1 MPDTKPEMQ
10 QMQLSTEAQLPLGL
24 LASHSRF
31 GRWLNFGLDLLFPP
45 RCAGCGRVDTVWCAR
60 CQAEFEAAPLL
71 EHCVEHPPLSAVTAT
86 ASHTGKIQQMIW
98 SLKYENASHL
108 AVPLA
113 NRLAARLAQLD
124 WTFDMLIPVP
134 LHSIRLLER
143 GYNQS
148 QLLAEHLAE
157 LVGQPCIPDALR
169 RQRQTQ
175 SQVGLNALER
185 QLNMQEAFTAETAL
199 ITGKNILIID
209 DVFTTGATLAACAE
223 AALDSGAVEVYGL
236 TLTAAGA

>member
-1 MPDTKPEMQ
+1 MPDTRPDTQ
-10 QMQLSTEAQLPLGL
+10 QMKLLTEAQSPPGL

-31 GRWLNFGLDLLFPP
+31 GRWLNFGLELLFPP
-45 RCAGCGRVDTVWCAR
+45 RCVGCGRVDTVWCAR

-71 EHCVEHPPLSAVTAT
+71 EHCVEHPPLSAVAAT
-86 ASHTGKIQQMIW
+86 ASHTDKIQQMIW
-98 SLKYENASHL
+98 SLKYENATHL
-108 AVPLA
+108 AAPLA
-113 NRLAARLAQLD
+113 SRMAARLTQLN
-124 WTFDMLIPVP
+124 WTFDTIIPVP
-134 LHSIRLLER
+134 LHSIRLMER

-157 LVGQPCIPDALR
+157 HIGQPCTPDALH

-185 QLNMQEAFTAETAL
+185 QMNMQEAFIAETAL
-199 ITGKNILIID
+199 ITGKIVLLID
-209 DVFTTGATLAACAE
+209 DVFTTGATLAACAG
-223 AALDSGAVEVYGL
+223 AALDAGAVEVYGL